1 MPSILRGD
9 RAFRALVAGALT
21 AVAIGAAG
29 SLGAQSP
36 DSTRFHCDGKT
47 VTGIDV
53 ESQPPAIV
61 GRDPSAIRRFMQHV
75 LFQSGTTHES
85 RIRAFLLARIDQRCS
100 DDWLPE
106 LARVVRAEPYIA
118 SATVTAVSDG
128 ADGVRLKVE
137 TVDEVP
143 VIIGGG
149 VTKGGLSNVKY
160 GNSNIGG
167 TGLLAAG
174 QWRDGRAFRDGLSL
188 SMRQFG
194 LGGGPVVAE
203 LDARR
208 EPIGGSFSADLTRPF
223 LSDLEHIAWYMGG
236 AHEDAYR
243 PFVRP
248 AAANL
253 LVSVRRDVWATG
265 AVARFSW
272 RSAGFLIGPV
282 VTYEHA
288 RPGNEGFIASDS
300 GGQLLLGDSTT
311 FKNRYTPYQTF
322 RGGLAAGFRW
332 IDYMRVS
339 GFDALLGEQDVARG
353 IQLAGTV
360 ERGLGIAGAT
370 DQTSLVS
377 LNLYSGVGTPRSF
390 IGVAMRGEEL
400 PAGGGDSWSAG
411 VLSGRS
417 AWYFKPSAGATFVVS
432 AEFSGGWRERLPLQL
447 SLGDPA
453 SGIRGY
459 NGAAIAGGRRMVVR
473 LEERQNRFAT
483 GKYSQWG
490 TAFFTDIGKTWAG
503 DVPFGQTTVARASV
517 GVSLLAA
524 VPQTSRRM
532 LRADLAVPVTGN
544 APKKLVFR
552 VYAADMT
559 RLFWRDPSDLAPVR
573 AGAPTTAIFGWP

>member
-1 MPSILRGD
+1 MLSFFWGD
-9 RAFRALVAGALT
+9 RAFRAARARTVTVVAML
-21 AVAIGAAG
+21 AAG
-29 SLGAQSP
+29 SLYAQAP
-36 DSTRFHCDGKT
+36 ATDTTFHCDGKT
-47 VTGIDV
+47 ITGIDV

-61 GRDPSAIRRFMQHV
+61 GRDPSAVRRFMQHV

-85 RIRAFLLARIDQRCS
+85 RIRAFLLAHIDQRCS
-100 DDWLPE
+100 DELLPE

-118 SATVTAVSDG
+118 SAKVTAVSDG

-149 VTKGGLSNVKY
+149 ISKGGLSNVKY

-174 QWRDGRAFRDGLSL
+174 QWRDGRAYRDGLSL
-188 SMRQFG
+188 SMRQYG
-194 LGGGPVVAE
+194 LAGQPVVAE
-203 LDARR
+203 LDAHR
-208 EPIGGSFSADLTRPF
+208 EPLGGSFSADVSRPF
-223 LSDLEHIAWYMGG
+223 YSDLEHIAWYMGG
-236 AHEDAYR
+236 THENAYR

-248 AAANL
+248 SEDGLIVPVA
-253 LVSVRRDVWATG
+253 RDVWSTG
-265 AVARFSW
+265 VVARFSW
-272 RSAGFLIGPV
+272 KSAGFLVGPV

-288 RPGNEGFIASDS
+288 RPGSEGFVASDS
-300 GGQLLLGDSTT
+300 GLLLGDSTA
-311 FKNRYTPYQTF
+311 FKNRYTTYRTF
-322 RGGLAAGFRW
+322 RGGIAAGVRW
-332 IDYMRVS
+332 LDYMRVS

-353 IQLAGTV
+353 IQVAGTV
-360 ERGLGIAGAT
+360 ERGFGLAQAT
-370 DQTSLVS
+370 DQSSLVS
-377 LNLYSGVGTPRSF
+377 LNLYSGIGTPRSF
-390 IGVAMRGEEL
+390 LGVALRGEEL

-417 AWYFKPSAGATFVVS
+417 AWYFKPTPGATFTAS

-447 SLGDPA
+447 SLGDPMA
-453 SGIRGY
+453 GLRGY

-490 TAFFTDIGKTWAG
+490 TAIFTDIGKTWAG

-524 VPQTSRRM
+524 VPPTSRRM
-532 LRADLAVPVTGN
+532 LRADVAVPVTGD
-544 APKKLVFR
+544 APKKVVFR
-552 VYAADMT
+552 VYASDMT

-573 AGAPTTAIFGWP
+573 AGAPTTSIFGWP

>member
-1 MPSILRGD
+1 MKRCP
-9 RAFRALVAGALT
+9 RAFHSGMIRALAA
-21 AVAIGAAG
+21 AVVVSGG
-29 SLGAQSP
+29 SAQAQSP
-36 DSTRFHCDGKT
+36 DSTQFHCDGKT
-47 VTGIDV
+47 ITGIEI

-61 GRDPSAIRRFMQHV
+61 GRDPSAVRRFMQHV

-85 RIRAFLLARIDQRCS
+85 RIRAFLLAHVDQRCS
-100 DDWLPE
+100 DEWLPE

-118 SATVTAVSDG
+118 SAKVTAVSDG

-149 VTKGGLSNVKY
+149 ITKGGLSNVKY

-174 QWRDGRAFRDGLSL
+174 QWRDGKAYRDGLSL
-188 SMRQFG
+188 AMRQYG
-194 LGGGPVVAE
+194 LGGQPVVAE
-203 LDARR
+203 MDAHR
-208 EPIGGSFSADLTRPF
+208 EPLGGSFSADISRPF

-236 AHEDAYR
+236 THEDAYR
-243 PFVRP
+243 PFVR
-248 AAANL
+248 AAAADFI
-253 LVSVRRDVWATG
+253 VPVARDIWSTG
-265 AVARFSW
+265 VVARFSW
-272 RSAGFLIGPV
+272 KSAGFLVGPV

-288 RPGNEGFIASDS
+288 RPGNEGFVASDS
-300 GGQLLLGDSTT
+300 GLLLGDSTT
-311 FKNRYTPYQTF
+311 FKNRYTTYRTF
-322 RGGLAAGFRW
+322 RGGLAAGVRW

-353 IQLAGTV
+353 FQLAGTV
-360 ERGLGIAGAT
+360 ERGFSLAQAT
-370 DQTSLVS
+370 DQSSLVS
-377 LNLYSGVGTPRSF
+377 LDLYSGVGTPTSF
-390 IGVAMRGEEL
+390 VGLAMRGEEL
-400 PAGGGDSWSAG
+400 PAGGGGGDSWSAG

-417 AWYFKPSAGATFVVS
+417 AWYFKPSPGATFVAS

-447 SLGDPA
+447 SLGDPMA
-453 SGIRGY
+453 GVRGY

-483 GKYSQWG
+483 GRYSQWG

-503 DVPFGQTTVARASV
+503 DVPFGQTTVARASI

-524 VPQTSRRM
+524 VPPTSRRM

-544 APKKLVFR
+544 APKKVVLR
-552 VYAADMT
+552 VYASDMT

-573 AGAPTTAIFGWP
+573 AGAPTTSIFGWP

>member
-1 MPSILRGD
+1 LQ
-9 RAFRALVAGALT
+9 
-21 AVAIGAAG
+21 
-29 SLGAQSP
+29 AQSP
-36 DSTRFHCDGKT
+36 DTAQFRCDGKT
-47 VTGIDV
+47 ITGIEI

-85 RIRAFLLARIDQRCS
+85 RIRAFLLARVDQKCS
-100 DDWLPE
+100 DAWLSE

-128 ADGVRLKVE
+128 AQGVRLKVE

-174 QWRDGRAFRDGLSL
+174 QWRDGKAYRDGLSL

-194 LGGGPVVAE
+194 IGGGPVVAE
-203 LDARR
+203 LDAHR
-208 EPIGGSFSADLTRPF
+208 EPLGGSFSADVTRPF

-236 AHEDAYR
+236 THEDGYR

-248 AAANL
+248 GAANFI
-253 LVSVRRDVWATG
+253 VPVGRDVYSTG

-272 RSAGFLIGPV
+272 RSAGLMIGPV

-288 RPGNEGFIASDS
+288 RPGDNGFIAADS
-300 GGQLLLGDSTT
+300 GLLLGDTTT
-311 FKNRYTPYQTF
+311 FKNRYETYRTI
-322 RGGLAAGFRW
+322 RGGLAAGIRW
-332 IDYMRVS
+332 LDYMRVS
-339 GFDALLGEQDVARG
+339 GFDALMGEQDVARG
-353 IQLAGTV
+353 FQLAGTV
-360 ERGLGIAGAT
+360 ERGLGIFQAT
-370 DQTSLVS
+370 DRTSLVS
-377 LNLYSGVGTPRSF
+377 LDLYSGVGTPNSF
-390 IGVAMRGEEL
+390 IGLAMRGEEL
-400 PAGGGDSWSAG
+400 PAGGGDSWSAA

-417 AWYFKPSAGATFVVS
+417 AWYFKPSAGATFVAS
-432 AEFSGGWRERLPLQL
+432 AEFSGGWRARLPLQL
-447 SLGDPA
+447 SLGDPV

-473 LEERQNRFAT
+473 IEERQNRFAT

-490 TAFFTDIGKTWAG
+490 TAFFADIGKTWAG
-503 DVPFGQTTVARASV
+503 DVPFGQTTVSRASV

-524 VPQTSRRM
+524 VPPTSRRM

-544 APKKLVFR
+544 APKRFVFR

-573 AGAPTTAIFGWP
+573 AGAPTTSIFGWP